1 MILAYRSDYYPPI
14 PELHIALAMPL
25 GSDWTDSFPIFVD
38 SGADMTIIPE
48 FLLKSL
54 HLPAERNLRVR
65 SQWHSGPVMNV
76 YRVDIRIES
85 LVFPGVEIAG
95 DPIGEDAVLGRDI
108 LNLLDI
114 RLNGPARQLHL
125 LTR

>member
-14 PELHIALAMPL
+14 PEFHIALTIPL
-25 GSDWTDSFPIFVD
+25 ENKWTEPFPIFVD

-48 FLLKSL
+48 FLLRSL
-54 HLPAERNLRVR
+54 RLPAERNLRVR
-65 SQWHSGPVMNV
+65 SQWRSGPVVNV
-76 YRVDIRIES
+76 YRVDIRIEG
-85 LVFPGVEIAG
+85 LVFPSVEIAG
-95 DPIGEDAVLGRDI
+95 DPVGEDAVLGRDI

>member
-1 MILAYRSDYYPPI
+1 
-14 PELHIALAMPL
+14 
-25 GSDWTDSFPIFVD
+25 
-38 SGADMTIIPE
+38 
-48 FLLKSL
+48 
-54 HLPAERNLRVR
+54 
-65 SQWHSGPVMNV
+65 MNV